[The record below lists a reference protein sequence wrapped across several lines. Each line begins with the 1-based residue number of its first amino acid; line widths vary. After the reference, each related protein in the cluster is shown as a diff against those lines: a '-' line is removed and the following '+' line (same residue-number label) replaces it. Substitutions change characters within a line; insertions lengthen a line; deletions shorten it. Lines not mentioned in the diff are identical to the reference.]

1 MEVKAILPAKRV
13 KVIPEAQS
21 LKSTPPRWIIVP
33 QTFSDFKAKACS
45 LWNITPDGASC
56 FVNGCQMVSLDIIR
70 DGDLIELREGTA
82 SDGVERD
89 KWITLNVGGRMF
101 TTTKL
106 TLRSTEPASVLA
118 RMFEEN
124 DEGVPAWG
132 LKKDSTGAVLI
143 DRSGELFAPLLS
155 YLRTGKLVVTER
167 DNIQLLYTEAEFY
180 NLERL
185 QKELRPHLNQYDNK
199 DDKIVQISASGPTSN
214 LSRMDV
220 VRALMVSPSTQEL
233 RFQGMNF
240 EGCDLSRLDL
250 RNINFKMSNLR
261 GANLSYANI
270 SGANFDRADLTDAV
284 CDHAVL
290 FGVKLPCAVMER
302 CSLQNVNADDPA
314 GSRANFENV
323 NLRNARLDN
332 SQLNGANFRVA
343 NLKFASMKNC
353 ELKQASFPGANLEQ
367 CDLSGSNLYEA
378 NLRGANLVDTNFG
391 HLANALHM
399 SQTI

>member
-1 MEVKAILPAKRV
+1 MLTRSEGRGRGT
-13 KVIPEAQS
+13 
-21 LKSTPPRWIIVP
+21 STPSIGCKAWSTGNERLNRGWDPRGKAGREEKCRTCGGSWENRVCVADEYHASGRPVTMKRLLKAAQPGKRTRFGGAPGEKGEAWRPMVP
-33 QTFSDFKAKACS
+33 SWQ
-45 LWNITPDGASC
+45 
-56 FVNGCQMVSLDIIR
+56 R
-70 DGDLIELREGTA
+70 
-82 SDGVERD
+82 VERSRTTVSEFD
-89 KWITLNVGGRMF
+89 LRQQGRISE
-101 TTTKL
+101 L
-106 TLRSTEPASVLA
+106 
-118 RMFEEN
+118 
-124 DEGVPAWG
+124 
-132 LKKDSTGAVLI
+132 
-143 DRSGELFAPLLS
+143 SGELFAPLLS